1 MSITQTNIS
10 TPSVEILYNDTLP
23 GNAVNSIKASSAKVF
38 WVELDNSLNV
48 AASYVKLFNLAS
60 GSVTLGT
67 TAPDEVIYVPASS
80 IITTFY
86 MTSAAPGKTL
96 GTALSYAVVTTAGT
110 AGTTSPSSATVLTVS
125 YV

>member
-1 MSITQTNIS
+1 MSITQTNVS
-10 TPSVEILYNDTLP
+10 TPSVEILYNDTVA
-23 GNAVNSIKASSAKVF
+23 GNAVNSIKASSARVF
-38 WVELDNSLNV
+38 WVVLDNSLNV

-80 IITTFY
+80 IVTSFY
-86 MTSAAPGKTL
+86 LTSASGGKTF

-110 AGTTSPSSATVLTVS
+110 AGTTSPSSAAVLTVS